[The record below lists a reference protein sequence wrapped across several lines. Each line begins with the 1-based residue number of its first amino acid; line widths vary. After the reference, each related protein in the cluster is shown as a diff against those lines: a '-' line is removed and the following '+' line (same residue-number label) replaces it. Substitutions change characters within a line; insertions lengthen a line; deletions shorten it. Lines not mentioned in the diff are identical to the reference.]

1 MQESREKNGAAND
14 RNTAFECGFEFRIV
28 LCDGRGKNEQVR
40 FESDEAF
47 GVVASLDVRAASF
60 ELFDAFVG
68 RKVRSR
74 HRATQ
79 VEQQMAKCAHAT
91 AANADHV
98 HARGRAELSQ
108 QFVRL
113 FPGERGHIGTLMS
126 WQVLQAGKPAIQQ
139 TESLRHE
146 ILVSRTRT
154 PDPQYLVPQT
164 SSLLYRRFS
173 SLQDLP

>member
-1 MQESREKNGAAND
+1 
-14 RNTAFECGFEFRIV
+14 
-28 LCDGRGKNEQVR
+28 
-40 FESDEAF
+40 
-47 GVVASLDVRAASF
+47 
-60 ELFDAFVG
+60 
-68 RKVRSR
+68 
-74 HRATQ
+74 
-79 VEQQMAKCAHAT
+79 MAKCAHAT

-98 HARGRAELSQ
+98 HARGGAELSQ

-154 PDPQYLVPQT
+154 PDPQFETQHPARAIA
-164 SSLLYRRFS
+164 RRAPS
-173 SLQDLP
+173 CHSHPAATAE